1 MVNCLKFPL
10 SKKCHCKQDF
20 TISLFIIIPPGSFY
34 RSYFMCQRL
43 FLIVYLKSTPRGST
57 ISQGPCLMKQR
68 SLVRISSPSWGH
80 NLLMKKKKILNHVCF
95 FFFLK
100 VSNALRDRKDQH
112 TVWWLEVLH
121 QAEQNKDFS
130 SELLRKIEEAISGK
144 LNNSRSSRIASRLV
158 MVLNLYITSLCH
170 E

>member
-1 MVNCLKFPL
+1 
-10 SKKCHCKQDF
+10 
-20 TISLFIIIPPGSFY
+20 
-34 RSYFMCQRL
+34 
-43 FLIVYLKSTPRGST
+43 
-57 ISQGPCLMKQR
+57 MKQR
-68 SLVRISSPSWGH
+68 SLLQISSPPWGH
-80 NLLMKKKKILNHVCF
+80 NLLINKNIYLKSCLIF

-144 LNNSRSSRIASRLV
+144 LNNSRPSRIASRLV
-158 MVLNLYITSLCH
+158 MVLNLYITSLLP
-170 E
+170 